1 MEGRALSR
9 RDFVRAGASGA
20 AGAAALLRTGGTPA
34 AASAAAAAAATTPAG
49 TLPGS
54 AASPAASFPRMAT
67 RPLGRTGHD
76 VRLFSLGAQAT
87 LEQPDRLD
95 ESVAIIERALDLGVN
110 YIDTAPAYGRGISLR
125 YLGEVMPTRRA
136 EVFLASK
143 THAPTRDDSWRL
155 LEMNLELL
163 RTDRLDLWQLHN
175 VTTTQQVERLFARDG
190 ALQALIEAKEQGLV
204 RFLGLSGHHDP
215 APLMQAIR
223 DFDFEVLLMALNPTD
238 PHLHPFATELL
249 PLANEKGMGVVA
261 MKLACR
267 GRIFR
272 PGGLTSMRDSMHY
285 TLSHPISTV
294 IIGVDDVAQL
304 EENVAIAADF
314 QPMAPARMRE
324 VEALTA
330 SYAAEAAFF
339 KRDGAGWGPPRAN

>member
-1 MEGRALSR
+1 MEGRGLTR
-9 RDFVRAGASGA
+9 RDFVKAGATGA
-20 AGAAALLRTGGTPA
+20 AGAAALLLTSNTSA
-34 AASAAAAAAATTPAG
+34 DAAAAAVTPAPGTAAATGA
-49 TLPGS
+49 
-54 AASPAASFPRMAT
+54 PRMPA

-95 ESVAIIERALDLGVN
+95 EAVAIIERALDLGVN

-125 YLGEVMPTRRA
+125 YLGEVLPARRS

-143 THAPTRDDSWRL
+143 THARTRDDSWRL
-155 LEMNLELL
+155 LELNLELL
-163 RTDRLDLWQLHN
+163 RTDVLDLWQLHN
-175 VTTTQQVERLFARDG
+175 VMTLEQVDQLFAPGG

-204 RFLGLSGHHDP
+204 RHLGISGHHDP
-215 APLMQAIR
+215 APLMKAIR
-223 DFDFEVLLMALNPTD
+223 DFDFDVILMALNPTD

-304 EENVAIAADF
+304 EENVASAADF
-314 QPMAPARMRE
+314 QPMTPARMRE

-330 SYAAEAAFF
+330 TYAAEAAFF